1 VICTCC
7 MGWSIVLVRNCAS
20 DKDSG
25 DSGACFGVDGL
36 PSLGAR
42 GCGPAI
48 CLLFIQASDK
58 SICAGSRWVS
68 PRDIYLLFLRVLY
81 DLHTL
86 VPRGTSP
93 RDNQLGYSYLQVHS
107 IHTYIKKGMRNLRMW
122 AC

>member
-1 VICTCC
+1 

-48 CLLFIQASDK
+48 LFIVYCK
-58 SICAGSRWVS
+58 SVYAVEFG
-68 PRDIYLLFLRVLY
+68 
-81 DLHTL
+81 
-86 VPRGTSP
+86 
-93 RDNQLGYSYLQVHS
+93 
-107 IHTYIKKGMRNLRMW
+107 
-122 AC
+122 